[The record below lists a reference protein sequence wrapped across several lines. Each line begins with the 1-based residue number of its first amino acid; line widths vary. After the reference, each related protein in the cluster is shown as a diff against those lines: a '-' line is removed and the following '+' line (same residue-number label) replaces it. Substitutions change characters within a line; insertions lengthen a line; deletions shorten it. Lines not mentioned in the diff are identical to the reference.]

1 LPRVLSGAFSIMR
14 KLDSSPRLARLRTEL
29 RKRNL
34 DAYFLPMED
43 SHFNEYLA
51 AADKRIAFI
60 SGFSG
65 SAGTAVITMDEA
77 ALWTD
82 GRYHD
87 QAAQELDENWTL
99 MREGL
104 PEVPKLTDWLVQTTP
119 PAARIGFDPQQL
131 LFFAVETNVRDLAQA
146 EAVISSGAAPRQL
159 IPVTGA
165 NLVDCVWENWE
176 DAANQRPPR
185 PHQPISSV
193 PVTFAGQTWQEKLD
207 NLRTQMARENV
218 GAVVVFALD
227 EIAWLLNLRGDDI
240 SHNPVFFA
248 YLVVTRDVLHVFID
262 AEREAGSVDLAEYFS
277 CDSHKV
283 ELHAYGDF
291 FGWMSELK
299 GNRAIAGA
307 GRIWLAPT
315 ASYALMDAVPADLRF
330 TEISPLSSAKAVK
343 NEAELAGMRQSNLV
357 DSLALCDFLAW
368 LEDIKNPAQSPAD
381 SACDVGAG
389 SSDLDHSVFNPC
401 GVIADPPKVLNEAT
415 LANYLDRI
423 RTAAEGCKG
432 LSFSTISAIDENGAI
447 IHYHVGDSPNPR
459 PLTANSMYLVDS
471 GGQYSTGTTD
481 VTRTVHV
488 GTPSAEQREDFTHV
502 LKAHIGLAT
511 VLFPDGTAGTALDV
525 VCRSQMWRARRNYLH
540 GTGHGV
546 GAHLCVHEGPIG
558 LSGRRSQVL
567 TRIGIQ
573 EPGIKKNMVVT
584 IEPGY
589 YLPGKYGIRLENV
602 NIVVEAPSM
611 SANVA
616 PTSGPVAPTYLA
628 FEPITLVPF
637 QRKLIAHEMLT
648 PAEIEWLDAYHD
660 LVRRELIARIAHDAG
675 DDGLLSPARQRT
687 RDWLLRQTEP
697 LKMSA

>member
-1 LPRVLSGAFSIMR
+1 MR
-14 KLDSSPRLARLRTEL
+14 QLDSSFRLARLRDEL
-29 RKRNL
+29 RKRDL

-60 SGFSG
+60 SGFTG
-65 SAGTAVITMDEA
+65 SAGTAVITADKA

-87 QAAQELDENWTL
+87 QAAQEMDENWTL

-104 PEVPKLTDWLVQTTP
+104 PEVPKLTDWLVQVTP

-131 LFFAVETNVRDLAQA
+131 LYFAVESNARDLAQA
-146 EAVISSGAAPRQL
+146 EAKTSSGPAVTPRQL
-159 IPVTGA
+159 IPVTGP
-165 NLVDCVWENWE
+165 NLIDCVWEKWE
-176 DAANQRPPR
+176 DAAGQRPPR
-185 PHQPISSV
+185 PRQPISSV
-193 PVTFAGQTWQEKLD
+193 PVTFAGQTWQEKVD
-207 NLRTQMARENV
+207 DLRAQMARENV
-218 GAVVVFALD
+218 GAVVIFALD
-227 EIAWLLNLRGDDI
+227 EIAWLLNLRGGDI

-248 YLVVTRDVLHVFID
+248 YLVVTRDVLHVFIE
-262 AEREAGSVDLAEYFS
+262 AERGAESVDLAEYFS

-283 ELHAYGDF
+283 ELHAYSDF
-291 FGWMSELK
+291 LGWMSELK
-299 GNRAIAGA
+299 GSRAIVDA
-307 GRIWLAPT
+307 GRVWLAPT
-315 ASYALMDAVPADLRF
+315 ASYALMDAVPADLRY

-343 NEAELAGMRQSNLV
+343 NQAELAGMRQANLV

-368 LEDIKNPAQSPAD
+368 LD
-381 SACDVGAG
+381 DVTNLAHASTDAGRDGGGA
-389 SSDLDHSVFNPC
+389 SDLNLSTVTASA
-401 GVIADPPKVLNEAT
+401 VVADPPKVLNEAT
-415 LANYLDRI
+415 LADYLDRI
-423 RTAAEGCKG
+423 RSAAEGCRG
-432 LSFSTISAIDENGAI
+432 LSFSTISAVDENGAI

-488 GTPSAEQREDFTHV
+488 GTPSPEQREDFTHV
-502 LKAHIGLAT
+502 LKAHIALAT
-511 VLFPDGTAGTALDV
+511 LTFPDRTAGTSLDV

-573 EPGIKKNMVVT
+573 EPGIRKSMVVT

-602 NIVVEAPSM
+602 NIVIEAPSVG
-611 SANVA
+611 ANVVPSSA
-616 PTSGPVAPTYLA
+616 AAVPTFLA

-637 QRKLIAHEMLT
+637 QRKLIARERLT
-648 PAEIEWLDAYHD
+648 PAEIEWLDAYHG
-660 LVRRELIARIAHDAG
+660 LVRSELIARIVQDAG
-675 DDGLLSPARQRT
+675 GDGLLSPARQRT
-687 RDWLLRQTEP
+687 RDWLLRETEP
-697 LKMSA
+697 LKASS